1 MLKKIYPWALVLWI
15 GTITFFCLATF
26 KSVPLGSVSNLDK
39 IVHAFFYLIFTI
51 LFYLSVKNNFSN
63 TSSFK
68 AMALSFFCA
77 VLYGVL
83 IEIIQDK
90 FTATRHADIYDVLAN
105 TTGATI
111 AVLLIYFS
119 NKILSSESKKI
130 SH

>member
-1 MLKKIYPWALVLWI
+1 MFPWALVLWI
-15 GTITFFCLATF
+15 GTVTFFCLATF
-26 KSVPLGSVSNLDK
+26 NTVPLGGVSNLDK

-51 LFYLSVKNNFSN
+51 LLYLSIKNSFSN

-68 AMALSFFCA
+68 AMTLSFIGS
-77 VLYGVL
+77 VLYGII
-83 IEIIQDK
+83 IEIAQDK
-90 FTATRHADIYDVLAN
+90 FTATRHADFYDVLAN

-119 NKILSSESKKI
+119 NRIGSSKSKKI

>member
-1 MLKKIYPWALVLWI
+1 M
-15 GTITFFCLATF
+15 ATF

-51 LFYLSVKNNFSN
+51 LFYLSVKNSFSN

-77 VLYGVL
+77 VLYGIL

>member
-1 MLKKIYPWALVLWI
+1 VLKKIFPWALVIWI
-15 GTITFFCLATF
+15 VTVTFFCLATF
-26 KSVPLGSVSNLDK
+26 SSVPLGSVSNLDK

-51 LFYLSVKNNFSN
+51 LFYLSIKNSFSN

-68 AMALSFFCA
+68 AMTLSFICS

-83 IEIIQDK
+83 IEVAQDK

-111 AVLLIYFS
+111 AVLLIFFS

-130 SH
+130 SQ

>member
-1 MLKKIYPWALVLWI
+1 VLKKIFPWALVIWI
-15 GTITFFCLATF
+15 VTVTFFCLATF
-26 KSVPLGSVSNLDK
+26 SSVPLGSVSNLDK

-51 LFYLSVKNNFSN
+51 LFYLSIKNSFSN

-68 AMALSFFCA
+68 AMTLSFICS

-83 IEIIQDK
+83 IEVAQDK

-111 AVLLIYFS
+111 AVLLIFFS
-119 NKILSSESKKI
+119 NKILLSESKKI

>member
-1 MLKKIYPWALVLWI
+1 VLKKIYPWALVLWI

-51 LFYLSVKNNFSN
+51 LFYLSVKNSFSN

-68 AMALSFFCA
+68 TMALSFFCA
-77 VLYGVL
+77 VLYGIL

-90 FTATRHADIYDVLAN
+90 FTAIRHADIYDVLAN